1 MSTSDNPSNKEKKD
15 LSAMKKQSK
24 NEGEEEAG
32 PFNTDQLVARVDKL
46 SIETETSD
54 NHSKKKEITDLSAL
68 KKQSEKEEENEAGPS
83 STDQLPPG
91 PRVEESTPPSDRD
104 QIKVKFLINVPVGVT
119 PEMSERK
126 ESHCQT
132 FLDLLRRKAFKK
144 KDEPRLKDI
153 AVVFGFNG
161 KESDKAAI
169 KSESEKIST
178 SEIAF
183 KKFYFTWEEKN
194 KTIPYRKIRETIK
207 DHEHTRNLVKHFR
220 KDNLECIIYFCFFD
234 ADTVDFNHVLSSYI
248 DVIHEHKYPTVMSTG
263 YVFPKDSE
271 NRVKS
276 ERDRQVRIKTAEHFP
291 LGTYY
296 PEPNFCVFLPLGE
309 DTLPEKFDYKRNYE
323 NNMESPNL
331 ITQVKKR
338 CKAVFADK
346 TPVVTK
352 DSKKGQYHTNPRTW
366 AVSAYAHKELEL
378 TYEYIHEIIEKNR
391 GKKLKQ
397 TPKDGTPKDKTLK
410 DEKPKEDETPKED
423 EKPKEETQKE
433 DETQKDLKPK
443 EDEKPKDDETPKE
456 DETPKDEK
464 SKAGKTPKDDEKPKD
479 IKSGRGRNSAH
490 IPLLMA
496 LVKDNKTVP
505 KLNRRHFKSPG
516 ADQVFQAAK
525 AVRNLMEGDTDQG
538 SNSS

>member
-1 MSTSDNPSNKEKKD
+1 MLSVDTLNEEFNHMLEEEHLCPSEENTCQLHPDHEVHNKTKTKMSKSDNPSHKEKKTP
-15 LSAMKKQSK
+15 SPMKKQSK
-24 NEGEEEAG
+24 NEREEEAE
-32 PFNTDQLVARVDKL
+32 PSNTDQLAAGVDKL
-46 SIETETSD
+46 TI
-54 NHSKKKEITDLSAL
+54 K
-68 KKQSEKEEENEAGPS
+68 
-83 STDQLPPG
+83 
-91 PRVEESTPPSDRD
+91 ESTPPSDRD
-104 QIKVKFLINVPVGVT
+104 QIRVKFLINVPVGVT

-263 YVFPKDSE
+263 YVFPEHSG
-271 NRVKS
+271 NREKS

-309 DTLPEKFDYKRNYE
+309 DTLPEKFDYKRNYD

-496 LVKDNKTVP
+496 LVKDNKTDP

-516 ADQVFQAAK
+516 ADQVFQAAG